1 MSLSLYIA
9 LSIYICVCV
18 CVCVCMSSL
27 GDCKYGEY
35 SLIKILNFKFQAR
48 GKMFHS
54 GFPEK
59 VFVFRG
65 IVNDNS
71 LPNPE
76 PNLPSYCILAQ

>member
-1 MSLSLYIA
+1 
-9 LSIYICVCV
+9 
-18 CVCVCMSSL
+18 
-27 GDCKYGEY
+27 
-35 SLIKILNFKFQAR
+35 
-48 GKMFHS
+48 MFHS